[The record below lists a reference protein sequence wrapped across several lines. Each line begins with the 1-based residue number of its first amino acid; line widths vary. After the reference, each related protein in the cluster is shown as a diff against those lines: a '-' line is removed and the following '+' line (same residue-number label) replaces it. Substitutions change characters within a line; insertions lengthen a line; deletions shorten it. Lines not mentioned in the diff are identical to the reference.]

1 MTRIRNT
8 LPEVPADPGT
18 DPAPTP
24 DVAGPGAALAGIA
37 RLVPQLQMHLR
48 FQPSAAFLGILAELN
63 EQFPDWS
70 DGSYDWANQTVDFL
84 HGAEAVPSFDTA
96 LYQTPLSRRALND
109 VLQLGLALLSGHYPV
124 VRQYLQ
130 DDHFLFVIGYPRS
143 GGSYLTKE
151 LLRGIGLEHTRV
163 SEALAH
169 DGFPEI
175 RSHWYGPGHAGK
187 PYFHLQ
193 DSVFQVAEFL
203 VIAHLYY
210 RRKASALISGQWII
224 PKKMHK
230 LVYWAGSL
238 KMLLGQGAADY
249 LVTIR
254 HPIPTAISIFE
265 KCGGLPAD
273 GYFPAQPRS
282 AIERWVYD
290 DLIWLGHADQDIAHM
305 DYFQAVTQSWTA
317 FYLQMASSGL
327 FMGPHAQELRL
338 LPYGQEELEGII
350 THYRQQQGSSRTVEP
365 FLIHDK
371 AQSVAPETIAQ
382 GDKAVAAVQ
391 SAWKTL
397 GLSFP
402 DISLD

>member
-1 MTRIRNT
+1 MTRSHNAP
-8 LPEVPADPGT
+8 PEVPADSCA
-18 DPAPTP
+18 DSTP
-24 DVAGPGAALAGIA
+24 SAAGPGAAGAGTT
-37 RLVPQLQMHLR
+37 RPVPQLQMHLR
-48 FQPSAAFLGILAELN
+48 FQPSAAFLGILGELN
-63 EQFPDWS
+63 DQFPDWS

-84 HGAEAVPSFDTA
+84 HGAEAVPSFDTS

-130 DDHFLFVIGYPRS
+130 DDHFLFVVGYPRS

-175 RSHWYGPGHAGK
+175 RSHWYGPGYAGK
-187 PYFHLQ
+187 QPYFHLQ

-210 RRKASALISGQWII
+210 RRKASALISGQWVI

-254 HPIPTAISIFE
+254 HPIPTAISIYE
-265 KCGGLPAD
+265 KCGGLPGD
-273 GYFPAQPRS
+273 GRFPAQPRS

-290 DLIWLGHADQDIAHM
+290 DLIWLGHADQDIVHM

-317 FYLQMASSGL
+317 FYLQMASSGI
-327 FMGPHAQELRL
+327 FVGPHAEEVSL
-338 LPYGQEELEGII
+338 LPYGQECLEGVIH
-350 THYRQQQGSSRTVEP
+350 HYRQQQGSARTVEP
-365 FLIHDK
+365 FLTHDK
-371 AQSVAPETIAQ
+371 AQSVAPEAVAQ
-382 GDKAVAAVQ
+382 GDAAVAAVQ
-391 SAWKTL
+391 AAWQAL

-402 DISLD
+402 DLSLN

>member
-1 MTRIRNT
+1 MTRSRNAP
-8 LPEVPADPGT
+8 PEVPADS
-18 DPAPTP
+18 DSTP
-24 DVAGPGAALAGIA
+24 IAAGPDTAVAGTA
-37 RLVPQLQMHLR
+37 RPVPQLQMHLR
-48 FQPSAAFLGILAELN
+48 FQPSAAFLGILGELN

-130 DDHFLFVIGYPRS
+130 DDHFLFVVGYPRS

-210 RRKASALISGQWII
+210 RRKASALLSGQWVI

-238 KMLLGQGAADY
+238 KMLLGQGAAHY

-254 HPIPTAISIFE
+254 HPIPTAISIYE
-265 KCGGLPAD
+265 KCGGLPTD

-317 FYLQMASSGL
+317 FYLQMASSGI
-327 FMGPHAQELRL
+327 FVGPHAEEVSL
-338 LPYGQEELEGII
+338 LPYGQERLEGVIH
-350 THYRQQQGSSRTVEP
+350 HYRQQQGSARTVEP
-365 FLIHDK
+365 FLTHDK
-371 AQSVAPETIAQ
+371 AQSVAPEAVAQ
-382 GDKAVAAVQ
+382 GDAAVAAVQ
-391 SAWKTL
+391 AAWQAL

-402 DISLD
+402 DLSLN